1 MEIVLVRHG
10 QPEWVVD
17 GLTVGDPPLTERGR
31 RQVEAVARTLAA
43 EPFDEVYCSPLVR
56 ARESAAPLFEALGR
70 PETIAPWLEE
80 IRNPMWHGTPAEKT
94 AEAFEEERRRP
105 SSDRWRGL
113 EHLGGEH
120 VGEFVARIREG
131 CGLFLAE
138 RGIQPVQSEFALW
151 SCPDP
156 DRRIALVAH
165 GGTNAVVICHLL
177 GLTPVPWEWDRFT
190 HYHAGIT
197 RLASMPVA
205 EGHIFAL
212 SKLSDIEHL
221 TPEDRTI

>member
-1 MEIVLVRHG
+1 M
-10 QPEWVVD
+10 D
-17 GLTVGDPPLTERGR
+17 GLTVGDPPLTELGR
-31 RQVEAVARTLAA
+31 RQVEAVAGVLAA
-43 EPFDEVYCSPLVR
+43 ERFDEVFCSPLVR
-56 ARESAAPLFEALGR
+56 ARQSAAPLFEALRR
-70 PETIAPWLEE
+70 PEAVAPWLEE
-80 IRNPMWHGTPAEKT
+80 IRNPIWHGTPAEKT

-105 SSDRWRGL
+105 SADRWRGL

-120 VGEFVARIREG
+120 VGQFVARIREG

-138 RGIQPVQSEFALW
+138 RGVEPVQSEFALW
-151 SCPDP
+151 GCPDP

-197 RLASMPVA
+197 RLTSMPVA
-205 EGHIFAL
+205 EGHVFAL
-212 SKLSDIEHL
+212 TKLSDVEHL
-221 TPEDRTI
+221 DPADRTL